1 MLDAMARASDAVVR
15 IVWVLGA
22 AICVFTIENIW
33 IDPWVVR
40 RSHHRLP
47 SFVPEAL
54 GPAWFMILLALGI
67 TVILLVVCQVLLMRD
82 ASVSKRKKVSTGVV
96 FLAAAILSGGWFVA
110 TGGTTLAK
118 RSRTASAPGKRSVV
132 LQWKAS
138 TTPNV
143 RYNVYRGP
151 YWGVYPDKLNSEPIE
166 GTTFTDTTVLSGQAY
181 WYVVKAIN
189 AKGEEGQGSNAT
201 SATIP

>member
-1 MLDAMARASDAVVR
+1 MLDAMARTSDAVVR
-15 IVWVLGA
+15 IVLVLAA

-33 IDPWVVR
+33 IDPWAVR

-67 TVILLVVCQVLLMRD
+67 SVIFLVVFQVLLMRD

-138 TTPNV
+138 TTPKV

-151 YWGVYPDKLNSEPIE
+151 YWGAHPDKLNSEPIE
-166 GTTFTDTTVLSGQAY
+166 GTTFTDTTVVSGQGY
-181 WYVVKAIN
+181 WYAVKAVN
-189 AKGEEGQGSNAT
+189 EKGEESQASNET
-201 SATIP
+201 SVTIP